1 VYLLARSEEKTKKAI
16 ESIKVAV
23 PKSSGT
29 LTFIHLDLADLT
41 NIRATADAFHSHESQ
56 LHLLFNNAGVAMPA
70 SGSKTKQGYEL
81 QMGVNCLG
89 SFALT
94 KLLTPTLVAT
104 SKAVASSSSSSSS
117 SSQPGSVRVVWV
129 SSNASEAVSPR
140 DFVKSAENVEKM
152 RNPLDRYGVS
162 KLGNYLHAGE
172 FAAQMREHGIV
183 SMPVNPGALDSDL
196 WRDQSVLVQK
206 FLRATLLHPPVYGA
220 YTCLYAA
227 FSPEVTLENSG
238 TYSES
243 TLTYL
248 RALCCGLF
256 GEI

>member
-16 ESIKVAV
+16 ESIKAAV

-41 NIRATADAFHSHESQ
+41 SIRATADAFHSHESQ

-70 SGSKTKQGYEL
+70 GGSKTKQGYEL

-104 SKAVASSSSSSSS
+104 SKAV
-117 SSQPGSVRVVWV
+117 SQPGSVRVVWV

-140 DFVKSAENVEKM
+140 DFVKSAENVDKM
-152 RNPLDRYGVS
+152 VNPLNKYGFS
-162 KLGNYLHAGE
+162 KLGNYLHACE
-172 FAAQMREHGIV
+172 FAAQAREHGIV

-196 WRDQSVLVQK
+196 WRDQMAVVRK
-206 FLRATLLHPPVYGA
+206 FLQVTLLHPPVYGA

-238 TYSES
+238 TYSWLPDP
-243 TLTYL
+243 T
-248 RALCCGLF
+248 
-256 GEI
+256 